1 MTDDLTTHR
10 ISPWVKALLAAVT
23 VTFLLLALLYWQSD
37 RRADRMD
44 SRADNL
50 VADRAAQAEVIDE
63 LASGLDATRSQ
74 LLELGET
81 PDAPDPDVTVREV
94 IREVGATGAT
104 GSQGIQGVAGRDGRD
119 GITPACWFEES
130 QCVGPKGDKG
140 DPPSMA
146 DLDAAIARYCE
157 AHNQCKGDQ
166 GEPGADSTVAGPR
179 GEKGDQGDPGPAC
192 PPGYEPRVM
201 ETGPYAGWIACAPVG

>member
-1 MTDDLTTHR
+1 MTEDLTTHR
-10 ISPWVKALLAAVT
+10 ISPWVKALLLAVT

-37 RRADRMD
+37 RRADHLD

-81 PDAPDPDVTVREV
+81 PAAPDPDVTVREI
-94 IREVGATGAT
+94 IREVGATGAQ
-104 GSQGIQGVAGRDGRD
+104 GVQGIQGPAGRDGRD

-130 QCVGPKGDKG
+130 QCVGPQG
-140 DPPSMA
+140 PP
-146 DLDAAIARYCE
+146 
-157 AHNQCKGDQ
+157 
-166 GEPGADSTVAGPR
+166 GEDGVDGEDGTDSTVPGPQGPAGQD
-179 GEKGDQGDPGPAC
+179 GEDGAPGPAC
-192 PPGYEPRVM
+192 PAGYEPRVM